1 MKPVPLPDAAPA
13 NSLEGDKSMT
23 QLERAASEAVPSRPV
38 TQQSFR
44 DAMSRL
50 VAAVNVITTDGSG
63 GRAGFTAS
71 AVCSVTDAPPTL
83 LVCLN
88 RNASASAAVHENGV
102 LCVNV
107 LSEGQH
113 EISSIFGGKTPM
125 ARRFEAA
132 RWWET
137 ETGAPMLD
145 GALAAFDCRIVKT
158 VEVGTHSVLFCEIV
172 GLYESATRK
181 ALIYFGRAYHRLAL
195 PE

>member
-1 MKPVPLPDAAPA
+1 MPQFERVVPDAVL
-13 NSLEGDKSMT
+13 S
-23 QLERAASEAVPSRPV
+23 RAV
-38 TQQSFR
+38 TQQGFR

-50 VAAVNVITTDGSG
+50 VAAVNVITTDGPG

-88 RNASASAAVHENGV
+88 RNASASPAVHENRV
-102 LCVNV
+102 LCVNA

-113 EISSIFGGKTPM
+113 EISNLFGGKTPV
-125 ARRFEAA
+125 AQRFAAA
-132 RWWET
+132 RWLET

-145 GALAAFDCRIVKT
+145 GALVAFDCRIVKT
-158 VEVGTHSVLFCEIV
+158 VDVGTHAVLFCEVV
-172 GLYESATRK
+172 GLYEGATRR
-181 ALIYFGRAYHRLAL
+181 ALLYFGRAYHGLAL

>member
-1 MKPVPLPDAAPA
+1 
-13 NSLEGDKSMT
+13 MT
-23 QLERAASEAVPSRPV
+23 QLKSVASDAVPSRLV

-50 VAAVNVITTDGSG
+50 VSAVNVITTDGPG
-63 GRAGFTAS
+63 GQAGFTAS

-88 RNASASAAVHENGV
+88 RNASASPAVHENRV

-125 ARRFEAA
+125 ARRFAAA
-132 RWWET
+132 RWCET
-137 ETGAPMLD
+137 ETGAPMLE
-145 GALAAFDCRIVKT
+145 GALAAFDCRIVNS
-158 VEVGTHSVLFCEIV
+158 VEVGTHSVLFCEVV
-172 GLYESATRK
+172 GLYESAMRK
-181 ALIYFGRAYHRLAL
+181 ALLYFGRAYHGLAL